1 MNWVTT
7 SLDLVRRHW
16 QRVGPYLLV
25 ELLLPGGSLLAL
37 CLFLYRNR
45 GSYALA
51 PGFVRLATA
60 GARVIATATV
70 TRPRLCAEIGR

>member
-7 SLDLVRRHW
+7 GLEFVRRHW

-45 GSYALA
+45 SLHGFA
-51 PGFVRLATA
+51 PAFVRVATA
-60 GARVIATATV
+60 GTRVIATARV
-70 TRPRLCAEIGR
+70 LRPSLCVGLGR

>member
-7 SLDLVRRHW
+7 GLEFVRRHW

-45 GSYALA
+45 GLYAFA
-51 PGFVRLATA
+51 PTFVRVATA

-70 TRPRLCAEIGR
+70 PRPHLCAGLGR

>member
-7 SLDLVRRHW
+7 GLEFVRRHW

-45 GSYALA
+45 GAYAFA
-51 PGFVRLATA
+51 PVLVRVATA
-60 GARVIATATV
+60 GARVIATTTAA
-70 TRPRLCAEIGR
+70 RPRLCAGLGR